1 MKTKI
6 KYIIWYLFFIFSGF
20 QTYANLSL
28 QDGVTPSTSWVQ
40 YSYYDV
46 EWCSPHAW
54 RLADNRFSSTQLCQK
69 WYFHNVWWV
78 GKMTYKWEN
87 FANGNVKLN
96 SAFPSTTRTS
106 GSNFINF
113 FDGINTIAFEWEWT
127 YTIRILLVDY
137 AFNASKFEFTYK
149 IDKTA
154 PQFQLT
160 WILDD
165 TNHPNIYVDD
175 YRPRILW
182 LNGNIVKYDSNLN
195 ISENKDLYNNPDL
208 RFLNNTYSW
217 DIPQVRTWHER
228 QDLYTVYFRD
238 IANHPFKLNLKY
250 DDTYSWHMTW
260 WLEYISGVKNFDLM
274 PETWDIPLKTGIS
287 LSTAISIMT
296 NELEKSG
303 VNTHPENSQKK
314 YRLRLYDNTEGKD
327 GWKSNYSEVVFYAVR
342 DNTKPNML
350 AGSSDTSSAIQ
361 KLVWFT
367 SNTTA
372 WDTLSNNKDVAKFIS
387 ATAIQQLYSELKDI
401 WIWWNVASKYAW
413 YNSWI
418 PISSTKIQ
426 IESSSDKNVFSD
438 VFSYDNR
445 FTNLISK
452 WKNFSKVDND
462 RVNGYRKYTTNF
474 ITNWQNW
481 KICDNVWNC
490 LEPKLDFRVVA
501 NILSKNNSNIN
512 LTKSQDLTFANGQDN
527 YIIEV
532 QLKDAYDNS
541 IVWVQS
547 VDNPSSPELKDV
559 EISFDFTNGLFS
571 QAYTTEWNWTK
582 QAIVEDKL
590 SSKNQPSTLSTINNT
605 DSTISFKEKIEWTY
619 DSNNWTYKFSV
630 ASRVPT
636 VWAYKYLDESI
647 ALSLD
652 SINSKANNK
661 NVSWVG
667 FYPNSTSSL
676 WIYQDSTSISGN
688 TQFVAANTNFINS
701 SDYRNDLVL
710 TEKTNYG
717 KTNITIPT
725 SNFATLWTKK
735 MQLEFASPVVYG
747 WSGFTIQHLVG
758 NIWQKSAHDKW
769 VYKLSGVEG
778 VKVIEQYLPS
788 YLPTSQTNKKYTP
801 GIFNIFNS
809 TQNDL
814 DSTTIINSWTTIS
827 LGATLASTPSN
838 YENSY
843 YTKSSPIQA
852 NYQVNWYG
860 FNMWYVSFISYNL
873 DWVTIT
879 IPSISRNVSNDINAS
894 NWNIWSKYYL
904 LKTQPLLANQ
914 WNWEYVI
921 LWDPIVNTWIQ
932 SAMWIAVTGLT
943 NSYEWMIIDT
953 EKWRKANLKVWENLT
968 RYDLMTL
975 FKQNIVKNSRWITWC
990 NWLTISDLND
1000 QSNLNSCTVTL
1011 NGEKISF
1018 IKWNVDID
1026 CWANCKLEDNIK
1038 RTIIVKDG
1046 STYIKSNITNF
1057 GNKSQ
1062 FLIWTIADSWL
1073 KNIDIWTTINPT
1085 LIRDN
1090 KVFWWTLID
1099 PKVTNI
1105 DAFLVAQW
1113 PMVSYENG
1121 ILFNEPNETQLK
1133 NQLHVYGSTLSLNT
1147 IWWYN
1152 AENSSKCPY
1161 IVQNCDQKT
1170 SFIFDLVTLRRYSL
1184 EWVWTGSINVIPS
1197 GNWKRSGW
1205 KITEL
1210 TTDGGSPATVEQA
1223 DTCLPWDGTLRCIT
1237 DTDYIIYP
1245 LFVERDVNWNK
1256 SPSVMFR
1263 TDR

>member
-6 KYIIWYLFFIFSGF
+6 KYVLSFIIYIFCAF
-20 QTYANLSL
+20 QVNANLT
-28 QDGVTPSTSWVQ
+28 QTDGYTELSSGIK

-46 EWCSPHAW
+46 TWCSPHPW
-54 RLADNRFSSTQLCQK
+54 LPQCEK
-69 WYFHNVWWV
+69 WYFYNDWWVWVMTYTWANFKNWNVTLNQSYPGASRTSNVW
-78 GKMTYKWEN
+78 MLN
-87 FANGNVKLN
+87 LFNVSSL
-96 SAFPSTTRTS
+96 R
-106 GSNFINF
+106 
-113 FDGINTIAFEWEWT
+113 FEWEWI
-127 YTIRILLVDY
+127 YTIRILLVDFAY
-137 AFNASKFEFTYK
+137 NASKFEFSYK

-160 WILDD
+160 GINE
-165 TNHPNIYVDD
+165 NHDNIYVDNTLS
-175 YRPRILW
+175 RLTW
-182 LNGNIVKYDSNLN
+182 LNGDIVKYDSVNEV
-195 ISENKDLYNNPDL
+195 SSQKDKYNNPLPAQYVWKDPVS
-208 RFLNNTYSW
+208 RSW
-217 DIPQVRTWHER
+217 HSR
-228 QDLYTVYFRD
+228 QDLYVMYFKD
-238 IANHPFKLNLKY
+238 LSNHSFQLNVSYSDNYNWVLK
-250 DDTYSWHMTW
+250 W
-260 WLEYISGVKNFDLM
+260 WTSRVSGEKNFSLL
-274 PETWDIPLKTGIS
+274 PETWNTPIKSNIS
-287 LSTAISIMT
+287 LSNLPQLLTQDLTS
-296 NELEKSG
+296 N
-303 VNTHPENSQKK
+303 NTLNSQKK
-314 YRLRLYDNTEGKD
+314 YRLRLYDKTVWRNWWD
-327 GWKSNYSEVVFYAVR
+327 SNYSEIVFYAVR
-342 DNTKPNML
+342 DNTAPNML

-401 WIWWNVASKYAW
+401 WIWWNVVSKYAW

-501 NILSKNNSNIN
+501 NVLAKDKSKVT
-512 LTKSQDLTFANGQDN
+512 LTKNQDHIFANGKDN
-527 YIIEV
+527 YIVEV

-590 SSKNQPSTLSTINNT
+590 SSKNQTSTLSTINT
-605 DSTISFKEKIEWTY
+605 DSTIYFKEKPESTY
-619 DSNNWTYKFSV
+619 DSNKWIYKFSV

-661 NVSWVG
+661 NASWVG

-688 TQFVAANTNFINS
+688 TQFVVANTNFINS

-717 KTNITIPT
+717 KLNITNPI

-769 VYKLSGVEG
+769 VYKLSEVEG

-801 GIFNIFNS
+801 GIFNIFSS

-904 LKTQPLLANQ
+904 LKTQSLLANQ
-914 WNWEYVI
+914 WDWGYVI

-953 EKWRKANLKVWENLT
+953 EKWRKANLNVWENLT
-968 RYDLMTL
+968 KYDMMSL

-1090 KVFWWTLID
+1090 KVFWWTFID

-1152 AENSSKCPY
+1152 TEDSSKCPY

-1205 KITEL
+1205 KITQL
-1210 TTDGGSPATVEQA
+1210 TTDGGSPAIVTQA
-1223 DTCLPWDGTLRCIT
+1223 DTCLPWDDTLRCIT

>member
-1 MKTKI
+1 MKI
-6 KYIIWYLFFIFSGF
+6 KYFIGIIVFLLFSINTN
-20 QTYANLSL
+20 TYADLLSTDWIQKKTAWL
-28 QDGVTPSTSWVQ
+28 KEA
-40 YSYYDV
+40 YYEV
-46 EWCSPHAW
+46 IWCSPHGLRVW
-54 RLADNRFSSTQLCQK
+54 FSNNCQK
-69 WYFHNVWWV
+69 WYFHDVWWWI

-87 FANGNVKLN
+87 FTNGNVKIN
-96 SAFPSTTRTS
+96 TEAFLPTTRIDTV
-106 GSNFINF
+106 GFVNF
-113 FDGINTIAFEWEWT
+113 FKGINKVEFEWEWI

-137 AFNASKFEFTYK
+137 AYNASKFEFSYK

-160 WILDD
+160 GITED
-165 TNHPNIYVDD
+165 HKNIYVDSSLK
-175 YRPRILW
+175 R
-182 LNGNIVKYDSNLN
+182 LNSLNWQIVKYDSVDNYSNDPNQYTNPIMVNYTWATPSQRLNHIRQNLYVMYF
-195 ISENKDLYNNPDL
+195 KDLDL
-208 RFLNNTYSW
+208 
-217 DIPQVRTWHER
+217 
-228 QDLYTVYFRD
+228 
-238 IANHPFKLNLKY
+238 HPFKLNVSY
-250 DDTYSWHMTW
+250 DDTYWSYMKGDY
-260 WLEYISGVKNFDLM
+260 LSGPKDFDLM
-274 PETWDIPLKTGIS
+274 SETGDTVIKSNIPLT
-287 LSTAISIMT
+287 TAVDLMT
-296 NELEKSG
+296 KDLKD
-303 VNTHPENSQKK
+303 NTENSQKK

-342 DNTKPNML
+342 DNTKPNMGWNGL
-350 AGSSDTSSAIQ
+350 ASNIDDALFMTLRFDATNTVWDTSS
-361 KLVWFT
+361 T
-367 SNTTA
+367 
-372 WDTLSNNKDVAKFIS
+372 NKDVAKFIS
-387 ATAIQQLYSELKDI
+387 AINTRNLQSRLYDI
-401 WIWWNVASKYAW
+401 WIWEDNASKFAW
-413 YNSWI
+413 YNAWI
-418 PISSTKIQ
+418 PVWGNTKIQ
-426 IESSSDKNVFSD
+426 IETSENPWSYSD
-438 VFSYDNR
+438 VFTYTNR
-445 FTNLISK
+445 
-452 WKNFSKVDND
+452 WKNDLNRNKDFSKVDND
-462 RVNGYRKYTTNF
+462 RQNGYRKYTTNF

-501 NILSKNNSNIN
+501 NTLAKNNSNIN
-512 LTKSQDLTFANGQDN
+512 LTKSQDLTFANGKDN
-527 YIIEV
+527 YIVEV

-571 QAYTTEWNWTK
+571 QAYTIEWSGSK
-582 QAIVEDKL
+582 QAIIQDKL
-590 SSKNQPSTLSTINNT
+590 SSKNQISTVSTINNT
-605 DSTISFKEKIEWTY
+605 DSISFKEKIESTY
-619 DSNNWTYKFSV
+619 DPNKWIYKFSV

-661 NVSWVG
+661 NASWVG

-676 WIYQDSTSISGN
+676 WIYEDSTSISGN
-688 TQFVAANTNFINS
+688 TQFVAANTSFINS

-904 LKTQPLLANQ
+904 LKTQSLLANQ
-914 WNWEYVI
+914 WDWGYVI

-953 EKWRKANLKVWENLT
+953 EKWRKANLNVWENLT
-968 RYDLMTL
+968 KYDMMSL

-1105 DAFLVAQW
+1105 DSFIVSQW

-1147 IWWYN
+1147 IWWYKS
-1152 AENSSKCPY
+1152 ETDSKCPY

-1184 EWVWTGSINVIPS
+1184 EWVWTGSDNVIPS

-1210 TTDGGSPATVEQA
+1210 NTDGGSPATVEQA

-1256 SPSVMFR
+1256 SPSIMFR
-1263 TDR
+1263 SDR